1 MIFGA
6 ARCFLERKT
15 LTPKRRR
22 RERAQRRRFLGE
34 GLRGQAQAQ
43 AVGVSASSPSR
54 SRVTAKTPR
63 REISIARI
71 GALFDHAF
79 QLPLWLLCACCALF
93 GDVKMLRCA
102 LATTALAMTVGGYW
116 GLEAFYAE
124 TCAKHGACPTDEIKM
139 VQSQLCPGVV
149 GVMCLS
155 LFATLFDKEKPKQ
168 A

>member
-1 MIFGA
+1 MLNGGDSWEKGFEA
-6 ARCFLERKT
+6 K
-15 LTPKRRR
+15 PKLKPSAFPRLRRL
-22 RERAQRRRFLGE
+22 A
-34 GLRGQAQAQ
+34 
-43 AVGVSASSPSR
+43 
-54 SRVTAKTPR
+54 RVTAKPPR

-155 LFATLFDKEKPKQ
+155 LFATLFDKEKPKM